1 MIQMAGPKSS
11 RLGVL
16 FSVNPGP
23 DSFSLLFM
31 KVFEITASSYRFVK
45 SLIAFIMGYMLSSC
59 KVDFTFLFIF
69 SVADLNEK
77 FSS

>member
-1 MIQMAGPKSS
+1 MLQCFTTLQIGGTKSS

-23 DSFSLLFM
+23 DLPSLLFM

-45 SLIAFIMGYMLSSC
+45 SPIALWAMSLI
-59 KVDFTFLFIF
+59 T
-69 SVADLNEK
+69 
-77 FSS
+77 

>member
-1 MIQMAGPKSS
+1 MMLQCFTMVQIGGPKSS

-23 DSFSLLFM
+23 DSPSLLFV

-45 SLIAFIMGYMLSSC
+45 SPIALWAIC
-59 KVDFTFLFIF
+59 
-69 SVADLNEK
+69 
-77 FSS
+77 